1 MKAFV
6 LALARMMIKL
16 LIVSVLTALSLSC
29 FVRCNADRCEATK
42 DPVGLQVVSRK
53 SISGFTLIELLIV
66 MLVISILASIAVPSY
81 SAYTRRAK
89 LAEAP
94 TTLSTHQM
102 KMEQAYPDN
111 GQYLC
116 PVAVIPDTAYFS
128 YTCAATTQTFVLSAN
143 GKGAVA
149 DVTYT
154 VNELGSK
161 ATTRYNGHAV
171 PASCWLVSGSEC

>member
-1 MKAFV
+1 MKG
-6 LALARMMIKL
+6 
-16 LIVSVLTALSLSC
+16 T
-29 FVRCNADRCEATK
+29 
-42 DPVGLQVVSRK
+42 
-53 SISGFTLIELLIV
+53 GFTLIEMLIV
-66 MLVISILASIAVPSY
+66 LMLISILASIAVPSY

-94 TTLSTHQM
+94 TTLATYQM

-116 PVAVIPDTAYFS
+116 PVAAIPDTPYFS
-128 YTCAATTQTFVLSAN
+128 YTCAATAQTFLLSAR
-143 GKGAVA
+143 GKGTVA

-161 ATTRYNGHAV
+161 VTTSYSEHVV

>member
-1 MKAFV
+1 MK
-6 LALARMMIKL
+6 I
-16 LIVSVLTALSLSC
+16 T
-29 FVRCNADRCEATK
+29 
-42 DPVGLQVVSRK
+42 
-53 SISGFTLIELLIV
+53 GFTLIELLIV

-94 TTLSTHQM
+94 STLATYQM

-116 PVAVIPDTAYFS
+116 PVTAIPDTAYFS
-128 YTCAATTQTFVLSAN
+128 YTCAATPQTFVLSAN

-149 DVTYT
+149 DVTFT
-154 VNELGSK
+154 VNQLGSK
-161 ATTRYNGHAV
+161 ATTRYNSHAV
-171 PASCWLVSGSEC
+171 PAACWLVSGSEC